1 MEKLPCQA
9 RWTIQ
14 TAGAS
19 DICLVGSG
27 EDQEDIHSRACM
39 RNQDHTACRG

>member
-1 MEKLPCQA
+1 MEKSPCPD

-14 TAGAS
+14 TAGAC

-27 EDQEDIHSRACM
+27 EDQEDI
-39 RNQDHTACRG
+39 TAVPA